1 MRSVSV
7 IGAGIA
13 GLSAA
18 CFLAKDGLDVTI
30 YEKNDTIGGRCRVFQ
45 ENGFTFDMGPSWYWM
60 PDVFESFFAH
70 FNKTAADYYHLVKLD
85 PGFQI
90 ILGQD
95 DILPVPADIDEL
107 RQIFESREK
116 GSAVRLDKFLRE
128 AAYKYQIS
136 MTELVKTP
144 AYSWLEFAK
153 APVFRSIFRMNLFS
167 SVRSYVRSYFSDPG
181 LVALLE
187 FPVLFLGAMP
197 NRIPALYTLMNH
209 AALTQGTF
217 YPMGGMGKII
227 EAMQHLA
234 LSLGVKIQT
243 AAAVQKLNISDGH
256 IGSITVN
263 GNRVETNAVIASADY
278 HHVEQQLLPAAYR
291 NYTEEYW
298 DKKTLAPSCLIY
310 YIGVNKKLP
319 KLQHHNLFFDTDFE
333 QHANEIYTRPGW
345 PKDPLFYVCCPSKTD
360 PTVAPPGNENLFILI
375 PIAPA
380 LNDEP
385 ALREVYFNKIITRLE
400 TFCGENFRENIVVNK
415 SYGLNDF
422 MTDYNAYKGNAYG
435 LANTLRQTAVL
446 KPAMRNKK
454 VSNLFYTGQLTVP
467 GPGLPPSLI
476 SGEIVAAQLLKQFK
490 KLNYE
495 SAF

>member
-7 IGAGIA
+7 IGGGIS

-45 ENGFTFDMGPSWYWM
+45 EKGFTFDMGPSWYWM
-60 PDVFESFFAH
+60 PDVFEGFFTH
-70 FNKTAADYYHLVKLD
+70 FNKTAADYYHLIQLD

-90 ILGQD
+90 ILGKD
-95 DILPVPADIDEL
+95 DILLVPAEMEEL
-107 RQIFESREK
+107 RQVFEAREK
-116 GSAVRLDKFLRE
+116 GSAARLDKFLSE
-128 AAYKYQIS
+128 AAYKYRLS

-153 APVFRSIFRMNLFS
+153 APVFRSMFKMNLFS
-167 SVRSYVRSYFSDPG
+167 SVRTYVRSYFRDPG

-217 YPMGGMGKII
+217 YPMGGMGRII
-227 EAMQHLA
+227 DAMQHLA

-243 AAAVQKLNISDGH
+243 AAAVQKLNISNGH
-256 IGSITVN
+256 ADSVTIN
-263 GNRVETNAVIASADY
+263 GHTIKADAVVAAADY

-310 YIGVNKKLP
+310 YIGLNKKLS

-333 QHANEIYTRPGW
+333 QHANEIYTHPRW
-345 PKDPLFYVCCPSKTD
+345 PQDPLFYVCCPSKTD
-360 PTVAPPGNENLFILI
+360 PSVAPSGNENLFILI

-380 LNDEP
+380 LNDE
-385 ALREVYFNKIITRLE
+385 ATLRDVYFNKIITKLE
-400 TFCGENFRENIVVNK
+400 TFCGESFKENIVVNK
-415 SYGLNDF
+415 SYGISNF
-422 MTDYNAYKGNAYG
+422 MSDYNAYKGNAYG

-454 VSNLFYTGQLTVP
+454 VNNLFYAGQLTVP

-476 SGEIVAAQLLKQFK
+476 SGEIVAGQVLKQLK
-490 KLNYE
+490 KLKYE